1 MVSTVF
7 TFIQFKLFYFPWDF
21 LFDPWIK
28 VCCFVSKCLFPVILH
43 YWFLVWFYDSWTH
56 SFEIYFM
63 IQHIIYLGICVI
75 CCCRC
80 YSMVLLNYF
89 IFLLIVCSINSFV
102 KGIEVSNYNYKLLNF
117 LLPVISVFHIFCKS
131 VFGAY
136 RFKTAM
142 YFQWINTFI
151 MSKVYFTWH

>member
-1 MVSTVF
+1 MLFCFQVFVSCYLMLLISSLILWYLNTLLWD
-7 TFIQFKLFYFPWDF
+7 LFYYPSYN
-21 LFDPWIK
+21 L
-28 VCCFVSKCLFPVILH
+28 
-43 YWFLVWFYDSWTH
+43 SWYMLCGTW
-56 SFEIYFM
+56 EE
-63 IQHIIYLGICVI
+63 CVI

-102 KGIEVSNYNYKLLNF
+102 KGIEFSNYNYKLLNF